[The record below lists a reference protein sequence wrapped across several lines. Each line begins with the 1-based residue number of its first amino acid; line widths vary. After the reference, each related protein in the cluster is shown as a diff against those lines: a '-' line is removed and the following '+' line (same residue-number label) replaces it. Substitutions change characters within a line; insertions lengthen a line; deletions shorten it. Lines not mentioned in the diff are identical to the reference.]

1 MSSVSPRRAQPVRA
15 RSERRDLAPIVSFAG
30 LLVAAVVSF
39 GLLNGQVP
47 LPGGGGGGGGGG
59 ITGPR
64 RTPNPSVIFT
74 PAPPD
79 RVEIRGTILFVQRGS
94 IWSATGTD
102 VRRIS
107 TRAVDAMPAWSP
119 NGETIYYIE
128 TREREARVPVP
139 ETGRDGTY
147 ILRYPAV
154 MAVTPDGQDRRE
166 IHDGLL
172 PLGGGPNRAYFNW
185 LRQPDVSPD
194 GETLALISDAP
205 EPFAQDL
212 TLSLLPAAGGDVER
226 LSLPHVAPLG
236 HADPDWSPDGRLIAY
251 TLHDR
256 EGSSGAPRIALY
268 DVAESAAEPLSA
280 SGFARPSWSPDGQ
293 YLAVEETDGSGRD
306 IVVIRADDGTL
317 VTRITRDGAG
327 IAPSWSPDGRQIAYL
342 KVDGQHVD
350 LHVLTLSDDG
360 RFSVEEDDAITS
372 DSGLDAN
379 SRPAWFMPPDLI
391 PTPAPSSRDAGSPSP
406 EP

>member
-1 MSSVSPRRAQPVRA
+1 MSTASPRRAQPVKP
-15 RSERRDLAPIVSFAG
+15 RSEHRDLAPILSFVG
-30 LLVAAVVSF
+30 LLVAAVLSF

-47 LPGGGGGGGGGG
+47 LPGGGNQGGG

-79 RVEIRGTILFVQRGS
+79 RVEVRGTILFVQRGS
-94 IWSATGTD
+94 IWSASGTE

-107 TRAVDAMPAWSP
+107 ARAVDSMPAWSP
-119 NGETIYYIE
+119 DGNTIYYIE
-128 TREREARVPVP
+128 TREREARAPDP
-139 ETGRDGTY
+139 ATGRDSTY

-154 MAVTPDGQDRRE
+154 MTMTPDGGERVE
-166 IHDGLL
+166 VHDGLV
-172 PLGGGPNRAYFNW
+172 PLEGGPNRAYFTW

-194 GETLALISDAP
+194 GEMLALISDAP
-205 EPFAQDL
+205 QPFAQDL
-212 TLSLLPAAGGDVER
+212 TLSLMPAAGGDIQR
-226 LSLPHVAPLG
+226 LGLPQVAPLG
-236 HADPDWSPDGRLIAY
+236 HGDPDWSPDGGAIAY

-256 EGSSGAPRIALY
+256 EGAAGAPRIALY
-268 DVAESAAEPLSA
+268 DVAAAASEPLSA
-280 SGFARPSWSPDGQ
+280 AGFARPSWSSDGN
-293 YLAVEETDGSGRD
+293 YLAVEDTDGSGRD
-306 IVVIRADDGTL
+306 IVIIRADDGTL
-317 VTRITRDGAG
+317 VTRLTRDGGA

-342 KVDGQHVD
+342 KVDGQHID

-391 PTPAPSSRDAGSPSP
+391 PTPAPSASDEASASPTP
-406 EP
+406 

>member
-1 MSSVSPRRAQPVRA
+1 MSTVSRRRAEPVRT
-15 RSERRDLAPIVSFAG
+15 RSERRDVAPILSFVG
-30 LLVAAVVSF
+30 LLIAAVLSF

-47 LPGGGGGGGGGG
+47 VPGGGNDGGG
-59 ITGPR
+59 ISGPR

-79 RVEIRGTILFVQRGS
+79 RVEVRGTILFVQRDS
-94 IWSATGTD
+94 IWSASGTE

-107 TRAVDAMPAWSP
+107 GRAVDSMPAWSP
-119 NGETIYYIE
+119 DGSTIYYVE

-139 ETGRDGTY
+139 ETGRDSTY
-147 ILRYPAV
+147 LLSYPAI
-154 MAVTPDGQDRRE
+154 MAMTSDGADRRE
-166 IHDGLL
+166 IHDGLV
-172 PLGGGPNRAYFNW
+172 PLSGGPNHAYFTW
-185 LRQPDVSPD
+185 LREPDVSPD

-212 TLSLLPAAGGDVER
+212 TLGLLPAAGGEVER
-226 LSLPHVAPLG
+226 LRLPQVAPLG
-236 HADPDWSPDGRLIAY
+236 HGDPDWSPDGDVIAY

-256 EGSSGAPRIALY
+256 DGGAGAPRIVLY
-268 DVAESAAEPLSA
+268 DVAEGTAEPLSA

-306 IVVIRADDGTL
+306 VVILRARDGTL
-317 VTRITRDGAG
+317 VTRLTRDGGG

-342 KVDGQHVD
+342 KVDGQHID

-391 PTPAPSSRDAGSPSP
+391 PTPEPSSPESASPSQ